1 MSKIHKNIAF
11 PRIQLKNTRG
21 AICVPQITVKRP
33 AKAIKKTFFPIKISF
48 LFPVDEN

>member
-33 AKAIKKTFFPIKISF
+33 AKAIKKNFFS
-48 LFPVDEN
+48 N